1 MALAQCPAS
10 CGEIIQ
16 GWILGSEKL
25 VSCPVN
31 WYSEVEI
38 TTGAPLPDERPLVRA
53 MVKQVLAFWQ
63 LPDALSNEIRID
75 CRSTIPVAK
84 GMASSTADIA
94 ATAVATSRHFGF
106 TLDDVSLSQ
115 LCVALE
121 PTDSTVFRS
130 LTLFDHNTAQTRISC
145 EHLPALDVLLL
156 ESPLTLRTEDYHR
169 LPRQTALMSS
179 ADALDSAWRKV
190 QRACLTSDP
199 ALLGEAASQSAIA
212 SQALLPKPGF
222 NALMTIVEQC
232 DLYGLNVA
240 HSGSVVGLFLD
251 RQRHDLEKVRALL
264 SRPALQQHWP
274 QQHLLRMVEGGVR
287 ER

>member
-25 VSCPVN
+25 VSCPVD

-38 TTGAPLPDERPLVRA
+38 TTGTPLPAERPLVRA
-53 MVKQVLAFWQ
+53 MVKQVLAHWQ
-63 LPDALSNEIRID
+63 LPASLSNEIRID

-94 ATAVATSRHFGF
+94 ATAVATSRHLGF
-106 TLDDVSLSQ
+106 TLDDVTLSQ

-145 EHLPALDVLLL
+145 EHIPALDVLLL

-169 LPRQTALMSS
+169 LPRRAALITN
-179 ADALDSAWRKV
+179 AEILDTAWRKV
-190 QRACLTSDP
+190 QRACLTNDP

-212 SQALLPKPGF
+212 SQTLLPKPGF
-222 NALMTIVEQC
+222 NLLMGIVEQC

-251 RQRHDLEKVRALL
+251 RQRHCNGTGRANICC
-264 SRPALQQHWP
+264 AW
-274 QQHLLRMVEGGVR
+274 
-287 ER
+287 